1 MAIKVDVA
9 SEDTETG
16 EAAPVAPGRPARS
29 GELPLPDG
37 QTEAEEAAEDD
48 FQEVPTVANRALPV
62 PGGTA
67 KETPSATAQGQGAG
81 TYRLV
86 RPTVSDFVD
95 QPVATK
101 IEPDTAKHAVI
112 GSARKP
118 R

>member
-1 MAIKVDVA
+1 MAIKADVA
-9 SEDTETG
+9 NQDTETG

-37 QTEAEEAAEDD
+37 QPEAEEATEDD

-101 IEPDTAKHAVI
+101 IEPSASKGVAI
-112 GSARKP
+112 GEARKP